1 MLKKLGIAAAAFLY
15 LGVVLNLYNN
25 VKFFIQQ
32 SNYLGFY
39 DSLGIMMTNLILV
52 TGSAL
57 LATFILILALRLK

>member
-15 LGVVLNLYNN
+15 LGVALNLYNN

-39 DSLGIMMTNLILV
+39 DSLGILMANLFVV